1 MPSRPLPAQAARPH
15 PEEQVH
21 ELSPFEI
28 NAEQDN
34 GFAAVNAGT
43 ATRLSLK
50 MEDVPAAYSV
60 ITREFIDA
68 VGITNINEAIL
79 WATNGAPVGD
89 GNGADVFG
97 ITTITNIR
105 GVTLVNGGSSGG
117 TSTTLNNHLNPATQD
132 AYKLE
137 RYDFGRGPNAALFSV
152 GANSAL
158 GGGMG
163 AISKR
168 ARYDSEFT
176 TIETKFGSWNYKRA
190 TIDVNRP
197 ISDKFAVRANAV
209 WYDRDGRKDREFEKV
224 TGFQLTGSYLLTPRT
239 ELRVEASTEHTKRN
253 SPQLSYFDT
262 VSGWD
267 GVTVFRE
274 PMTDLIRGGNNATPG
289 DPTSLGYMLNWQG
302 ATQGVDRQG
311 GGNYVWVPGQD
322 SIMNWQNTAFTRRA
336 DDTETT
342 PMLVNGVLITRGS
355 GLPFGNAAQQTTTP
369 TTANGAQ
376 GGGGTLNML
385 YQINLPNDR
394 FDRAINNSRFRLPT
408 RQENGSF
415 DGPILDQKTWDANVC
430 LTHQIGTQ
438 WFFELGADV
447 NETKDFRT
455 HQNDFRTV
463 RLDINQLLPNGANNP
478 YYLTPYNEGRLG
490 VQTARSPSRRYDSM
504 SPTSWTWRTG
514 VTTPST

>member
-28 NAEQDN
+28 NAEHDN

-68 VGITNINEAIL
+68 VGITNINEATL

-176 TIETKFGSWNYKRA
+176 TIETKFGS
-190 TIDVNRP
+190 
-197 ISDKFAVRANAV
+197 
-209 WYDRDGRKDREFEKV
+209 
-224 TGFQLTGSYLLTPRT
+224 
-239 ELRVEASTEHTKRN
+239 
-253 SPQLSYFDT
+253 
-262 VSGWD
+262 
-267 GVTVFRE
+267 
-274 PMTDLIRGGNNATPG
+274 
-289 DPTSLGYMLNWQG
+289 
-302 ATQGVDRQG
+302 
-311 GGNYVWVPGQD
+311 
-322 SIMNWQNTAFTRRA
+322 
-336 DDTETT
+336 
-342 PMLVNGVLITRGS
+342 
-355 GLPFGNAAQQTTTP
+355 
-369 TTANGAQ
+369 
-376 GGGGTLNML
+376 
-385 YQINLPNDR
+385 
-394 FDRAINNSRFRLPT
+394 
-408 RQENGSF
+408 
-415 DGPILDQKTWDANVC
+415 
-430 LTHQIGTQ
+430 
-438 WFFELGADV
+438 
-447 NETKDFRT
+447 
-455 HQNDFRTV
+455 
-463 RLDINQLLPNGANNP
+463 
-478 YYLTPYNEGRLG
+478 
-490 VQTARSPSRRYDSM
+490 
-504 SPTSWTWRTG
+504 
-514 VTTPST
+514 